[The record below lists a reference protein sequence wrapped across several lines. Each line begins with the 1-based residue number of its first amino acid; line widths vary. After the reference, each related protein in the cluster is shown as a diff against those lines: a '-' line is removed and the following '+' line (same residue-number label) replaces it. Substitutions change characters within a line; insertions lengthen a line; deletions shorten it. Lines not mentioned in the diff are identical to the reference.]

1 MRLADYFANISIE
14 MVFMKSVNSNAK
26 EPQKVLLNLRSSN
39 KHAALKILFI
49 TRGQIEDSSTK
60 QQTQND
66 SSNME

>member
-1 MRLADYFANISIE
+1 